1 MRKNEL
7 SFMDTITLPDEM
19 NLENTQLVHV
29 VDYRSSKDV
38 SKQQIILNQNII
50 SFLIEGTKE
59 AIFDNAILSID
70 SSKFLVMKSGNCLM
84 TEKKISEDS
93 NYRSVLLFFS
103 NEMVHNFIRKMEF
116 KDFEALDPKSVYA
129 FDYDEFIKRF
139 VFSLVDISILSEDIK
154 FKLLEVKFEE
164 IMLYLAEKYG
174 TEFLYSLTIN
184 SDNATQKFIQ
194 VIENSHL
201 SKLTLK
207 ELAFLCNM
215 SVSTFK
221 REFEKHYAESPI
233 KWFQNKRLEF
243 AHYLL
248 QQEQKNP
255 SEIYFEVGY
264 ENLSSFTQAYK
275 LKYGVT
281 PKQNQK
287 NWTFSN
293 SF

>member
-1 MRKNEL
+1 MV
-7 SFMDTITLPDEM
+7 TITLPDEM
-19 NLENTQLVHV
+19 NLEKTQQIYV

-50 SFLIEGTKE
+50 SFLIQGTKE
-59 AIFDNAILSID
+59 AVFDNAAFSID

-84 TEKKISEDS
+84 TEKKISENS
-93 NYRSVLLFFS
+93 SYRSVLLFFS

-116 KDFEALDPKSVYA
+116 KDFESIDAKSVYA
-129 FDYDEFIKRF
+129 FDYDEFIQRF
-139 VFSLVDISILSEDIK
+139 VYSLVDISKLLGEIK
-154 FKLLEVKFEE
+154 SKLLEVKFEE
-164 IMLYLAEKYG
+164 IMLYLTERYG
-174 TEFLYSLTIN
+174 TEFLYSLTVN
-184 SDNATQKFIQ
+184 SDNAKQKFIQ
-194 VIENSHL
+194 IIENSHL

-221 REFEKHYAESPI
+221 REFEKHYGESPI

-243 AHYLL
+243 ANYLL

-255 SEIYFEVGY
+255 SEIYFEAGY

>member
-1 MRKNEL
+1 MV
-7 SFMDTITLPDEM
+7 TITLPDEM
-19 NLENTQLVHV
+19 NLEKTQQIYV

-50 SFLIEGTKE
+50 SFLIQGTKE
-59 AIFDNAILSID
+59 AVFDNAAFSID

-84 TEKKISEDS
+84 TEKKISENS
-93 NYRSVLLFFS
+93 SYRSVLLFFS

-116 KDFEALDPKSVYA
+116 KDFESIDAKSLYA
-129 FDYDEFIKRF
+129 FDYDEFIQRF
-139 VFSLVDISILSEDIK
+139 VYSLVDISKLLGEIK
-154 FKLLEVKFEE
+154 YKLLEVKFEE
-164 IMLYLAEKYG
+164 IMLYLTERYG
-174 TEFLYSLTIN
+174 TEFLYSLTVN

-194 VIENSHL
+194 IIENSHL

-221 REFEKHYAESPI
+221 REFEKHYGESPI

-255 SEIYFEVGY
+255 SEIYFEAGY